1 MRVRHGAPS
10 PGRGGVGRDPSV
22 LVAAPR
28 SQVFAYLADPRNR
41 PEWQASLAR
50 VELLDEGPPRV
61 GMRWVDHVRG
71 GLRFRL
77 RITELVPDSLWAECG
92 SLGPLTADLTLLFDD
107 AVRDGI
113 VGTRVRLVVRVRGLW
128 PLGRLA
134 TAVLSAAVRMDLPR
148 IARVVES
155 R

>member
-1 MRVRHGAPS
+1 MARW
-10 PGRGGVGRDPSV
+10 DPTV
-22 LVAAPR
+22 FVAAPR
-28 SQVFAYLADPRNR
+28 PTVFDYLADPRNR

-71 GLRFRL
+71 VGPLRGPRFRL
-77 RITELVPDSLWAECG
+77 AISELVASTRWAETG
-92 SLGPLTADLTLLFDD
+92 RTGPLTADVTLLFED

-113 VGTRVRLVVRVRGLW
+113 RGTLVRLEVRVRGRGAGR
-128 PLGRLA
+128 PLGWLA
-134 TAVLSAAVRMDLPR
+134 TAVLSTAVRVDLPR
-148 IARVVES
+148 LARVVES

>member
-1 MRVRHGAPS
+1 MARW
-10 PGRGGVGRDPSV
+10 DPTV
-22 LVAAPR
+22 FVAAPR
-28 SQVFAYLADPRNR
+28 PRVFDYLADPRNR

-61 GMRWVDHVRG
+61 GMRWVDHLRG
-71 GLRFRL
+71 LGPLRGPRFRL
-77 RITELVPDSLWAECG
+77 GISELTPSTRWAETG
-92 SLGPLTADLTLLFDD
+92 RTGPLTADVTLLFED

-113 VGTRVRLVVRVRGLW
+113 QGTVVRLAVRVHGRGVAR
-128 PLGRLA
+128 PLGWLA
-134 TAVLSAAVRMDLPR
+134 TAVLSAAVRVDLPR

>member
-1 MRVRHGAPS
+1 MARW
-10 PGRGGVGRDPSV
+10 DPTV
-22 LVAAPR
+22 FVAASRPM
-28 SQVFAYLADPRNR
+28 VFDYLADPRNR

-77 RITELVPDSLWAECG
+77 RISELVPSTRWVETG
-92 SLGPLTADLTLLFDD
+92 RTGPLTADVTLLFED
-107 AVRDGI
+107 AVRDSI
-113 VGTRVRLVVRVRGLW
+113 QGTLVRLEVRVRGRGPAR
-128 PLGRLA
+128 PLGWLA
-134 TAVLSAAVRMDLPR
+134 TAVLSTAVRVDLPR
-148 IARVVES
+148 LARVVES